1 MHNNFSAEKIQKD
14 LYNLTGCKYTI
25 NYINQTFK
33 KIFENIIKSKK
44 RKFLISG
51 SQGCG
56 KTTLLKLI
64 DENFKK
70 FYNINPLCLSLDDYY
85 LTKKQRK
92 ELSTRVHPLFLTR
105 GVPGT
110 HDTKKIIKTINE
122 FNNNKMPIKIP
133 IFDKLNDERKNKYKY
148 IKFKKDIL
156 VLEGWC
162 CGCKPIEKKYLLK
175 NINQIEKIDQQ
186 FKWRK
191 YYNKELKTNYK
202 KIFNKFDTFIYY
214 KIPNFK
220 CVFNWRLKQE
230 KNLNKTKN
238 KLNKYMK
245 ENEIKKFIMYYEKIT
260 KWMIKTSPEKSDL
273 LIKINKNNEI
283 KKIYSKF

>member
-1 MHNNFSAEKIQKD
+1 MHNNFSAKIIQKD
-14 LYNLTGCKYTI
+14 LYSLTGYKYSI
-25 NYINQTFK
+25 NYINQTYK
-33 KIFENIIKSKK
+33 KIFETILKSKK
-44 RKFLISG
+44 RRFLISG

-64 DENFKK
+64 DKNFKK
-70 FYNINPLCLSLDDYY
+70 FYNLNPLCLSLDDYY
-85 LTKKQRK
+85 LTKQERK
-92 ELSTRVHPLFLTR
+92 ILSERIHPLFLTR

-122 FNNNKMPIKIP
+122 FNNNKIPIKIP
-133 IFDKLNDERKNKYKY
+133 IFDKLNDERKKKYKY
-148 IKFKKDIL
+148 IKLKKDLLI
-156 VLEGWC
+156 LEGWC
-162 CGCKPIEKKYLLK
+162 CGCKPIEKRYLFN
-175 NINQIEKIDQQ
+175 NINQIEKVDHN

-202 KIFNKFDTFIYY
+202 NIFDKFEALIFY

-220 CVFNWRLKQE
+220 CVFNWRLRQE
-230 KNLNKTKN
+230 KYLIKEKN
-238 KLNKYMK
+238 KLNKYMDK
-245 ENEIKKFIMYYEKIT
+245 DEIKKFIMHYEKIT
-260 KWMIKTSPEKSDL
+260 KWMIKTNTKNSEL